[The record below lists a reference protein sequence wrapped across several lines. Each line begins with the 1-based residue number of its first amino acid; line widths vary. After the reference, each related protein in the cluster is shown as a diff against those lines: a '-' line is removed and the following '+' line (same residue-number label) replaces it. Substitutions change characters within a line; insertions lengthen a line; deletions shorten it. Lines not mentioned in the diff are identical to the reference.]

1 MPGYRGADGA
11 ELYYDD
17 GGPSAPPVIA
27 LAGGAARHPA
37 YLGDL
42 AGLAER
48 HRLVVPHLRGV
59 GLSPLPA
66 DPTRASWWQQAEDLE
81 SLRVHLGLE
90 QVTVLAHSAGT
101 RLAIGY
107 AARYPRRVARMVLVT
122 PPAGYLVDEQSDAQ
136 TMLDRRRGEP
146 ALDRAVAA
154 LRQGA
159 PVDADD
165 EAFNAW
171 QVLAAPA
178 GYASWTPREQAHAG
192 TGRWSL
198 PAALA
203 YFSVEPPPDLPAR
216 LGGVPAPVL
225 VVAGAHD
232 CLTGLAPV
240 LALSKLFPAGEAVVL
255 DDCGHYPWVEQPRR
269 FRETVSAFLARGRS
283 GGVVPPPRLRGPEH

>member
-11 ELYYDD
+11 ELHYGDD
-17 GGPSAPPVIA
+17 GPPGPPVIA
-27 LAGGAARHPA
+27 LAGGAARHPV

-42 AGLAER
+42 AGLAGR
-48 HRLVVPHLRGV
+48 RRLIVPHLRGV
-59 GLSPLPA
+59 GLSPLPE
-66 DPTRASWWQQAEDLE
+66 DPARASWWEQAEDVE
-81 SLRVHLGLE
+81 CLRGHLGLD
-90 QVTVLAHSAGT
+90 QVTLLAHSAGT

-107 AARYPRRVARMVLVT
+107 AARNPRRVARMVLVT
-122 PPAGYLVDEQSDAQ
+122 PPVGYLVDEPSDVEA
-136 TMLDRRRGEP
+136 MLERRRGEP
-146 ALDRAVAA
+146 AVDRAVAA
-154 LRQGA
+154 LRQGP

-178 GYASWTPREQAHAG
+178 GYAAWTSREQAHAG

-203 YFSVEPPPDLPAR
+203 YFSVDPPADLPAR

-240 LALSKLFPAGEAVVL
+240 LALSRLFPAGEAVVL
-255 DDCGHYPWVEQPRR
+255 DDCGHYPWLERPGI
-269 FRETVSAFLARGRS
+269 FLETVSAFLGAGDGGR
-283 GGVVPPPRLRGPEH
+283 